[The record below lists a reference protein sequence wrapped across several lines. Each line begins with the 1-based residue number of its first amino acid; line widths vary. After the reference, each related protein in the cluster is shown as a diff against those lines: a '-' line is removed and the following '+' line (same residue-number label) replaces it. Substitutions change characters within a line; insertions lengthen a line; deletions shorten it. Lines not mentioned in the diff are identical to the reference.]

1 MSELKDVIYIN
12 LGSLDGD
19 MIFIVDDLNK
29 FFFCLL
35 GGKLLKE

>member
-1 MSELKDVIYIN
+1 MKDVIYYN
-12 LGSLDGD
+12 LSMGSLVGD

-29 FFFCLL
+29 FFFYLF